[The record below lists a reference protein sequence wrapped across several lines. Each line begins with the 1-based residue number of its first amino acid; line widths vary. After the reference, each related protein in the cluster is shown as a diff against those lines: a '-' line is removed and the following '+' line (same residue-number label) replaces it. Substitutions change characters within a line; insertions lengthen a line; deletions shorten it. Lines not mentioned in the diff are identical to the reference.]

1 MALSFKK
8 IFKGN
13 KEETEQVKVTTEAA
27 SSENAATEDKTQE
40 TSGDKI
46 KHNTPSGCC
55 GSCS

>member
-27 SSENAATEDKTQE
+27 TSENAAEDGKTQE
-40 TSGDKI
+40 VSDKKI